1 MSKNLEGIVAS
12 IRDIRAKK
20 RPEVEANLQKID
32 NLLNAL
38 RATRSRADSVA
49 GQYPDLKEA
58 LRGVSFADA
67 ENRLLEARTACEAAL
82 VRLRRDSINIGVAG
96 KSGQGKSQILRMLT
110 GLGDAQI
117 PTGGGGACT
126 AVQSIVHNSNEQKAV
141 IHFLTKSG
149 LLEKKVYPSFAP
161 KGSSP
166 FALGISSRP
175 DTVEQFLSMD
185 LSEILPKGDEE
196 GAKSQ
201 AEENWDKVIAL
212 QAALNQD
219 RGLISQLGAAPME
232 VGFGEVS
239 TWLKK
244 DNNETKHNIVDYVEM
259 WTKFDD
265 GLPIGL
271 TVLDIPG
278 LGDPTPGIEED
289 MLDNL
294 KYKTDIVFFLRK
306 PATDGSR
313 EMWWTEDHSAF
324 DMIKSIY
331 AANEVKPSD
340 WVQLILNRD
349 MRPEHWNEKTTEL
362 LQTSVPRGFTPVVCD
377 CGSKDAVR
385 EMVDANIDS
394 LVNQA
399 GRIDDLRIRQANET
413 VRVALA
419 EANALYNALRNASG
433 DVVAQESGFDFEIY
447 WEEFQNWLRL
457 PFRSQITP
465 KGHQDDSLY
474 PFSELAKEVLSERF
488 KAAKAKFKTIYEANE
503 DSLQFP
509 AELPVFSK
517 TRIKNLMGGQP
528 GAEDV
533 VNLAVRNQREAVL
546 KFIRVELTECC
557 DELMNQ
563 YFEKVVSI
571 GFDGNPALKLFGGE
585 KGKVVSRER
594 IAGFLASV
602 RQSGSFPTIESAAE
616 ELQAFSLTFEDT
628 ILPAIY
634 STGELDDFDP
644 DRSFEDKKAIVEDDS
659 EEMEEVVRQIDRVK
673 KHINTQIPVADAEG
687 RAKYLFNWLKMKS
700 GSVVSAMT
708 SGSDESAVA
717 VIAKYVAA
725 AMKANYDAFVYR
737 FIWGAD
743 CTNEWRRLADHNKS
757 VFWKDEFEAKAAN
770 SRLAKDWNAA
780 LADFAAA
787 L

>member
-433 DVVAQESGFDFEIY
+433 DVVAQESEFNFEKKL
-447 WEEFQNWLRL
+447 EKFM
-457 PFRSQITP
+457 
-465 KGHQDDSLY
+465 
-474 PFSELAKEVLSERF
+474 SELRDPLKKDQSPAFREMVEGVLARHF
-488 KAAKAKFKTIYEANE
+488 KAAKEKFESLYAKNE
-503 DSLQFP
+503 DADDFP
-509 AELPVFSK
+509 EALPVFSK
-517 TRIKNLMGGQP
+517 SRLAVKFGKGEGP
-528 GAEDV
+528 AGPVEV
-533 VNLAVRNQREAVL
+533 AVRNQREAVL
-546 KFIRVELTECC
+546 KLLRDQLTECC
-557 DELMNQ
+557 DELVAR
-563 YFEKVVSI
+563 YFDCVITI
-571 GFDGNPALKLFGGE
+571 GFAPNPALSRIGE
-585 KGKVVSRER
+585 VGASDSRAR
-594 IAGFLASV
+594 LDNFLAAI
-602 RQSGSFPTIESAAE
+602 RKSGSFPSLESAIES
-616 ELQAFSLTFEDT
+616 LVRFQLTFDGS
-628 ILPAIY
+628 ILPALYAIDDLNDFNPERVVPEED
-634 STGELDDFDP
+634 TRNELADI
-644 DRSFEDKKAIVEDDS
+644 KAYITDGVHDS
-659 EEMEEVVRQIDRVK
+659 RAR
-673 KHINTQIPVADAEG
+673 AE
-687 RAKYLFNWLKMKS
+687 ALFNWMRQKS
-700 GSVVSAMT
+700 ESILSCITAGSAHSPLFQIT
-708 SGSDESAVA
+708 EHVA
-717 VIAKYVAA
+717 NT
-725 AMKANYDAFVYR
+725 MRANYDAFVFR
-737 FIWGAD
+737 FIWGE
-743 CTNEWRRLADHNKS
+743 TTTYEWRRFADRNKA
-757 VFWKDEFEAKAAN
+757 VFWKDEFDAAAAN
-770 SRLAKDWNAA
+770 SRLAKDWAAALDALRAA
-780 LADFAAA
+780 LA
-787 L
+787 

>member
-20 RPEVEANLQKID
+20 RPEVEANLKKID
-32 NLLNAL
+32 NLLNAI
-38 RATRSRADSVA
+38 RTTRSRADSVA
-49 GQYPDLKEA
+49 SQYPDLKEA
-58 LRGVSFADA
+58 LRGISFNEA
-67 ENRLLEARTACEAAL
+67 ENLLGKARTACEVAL
-82 VRLRRDSINIGVAG
+82 VRLSRDSINIGVAG

-185 LSEILPKGDEE
+185 LSAILPKGDEE
-196 GAKSQ
+196 AAKSQ

-239 TWLKK
+239 NWLKK
-244 DNNETKHNIVDYVEM
+244 DNKETKHNIVDYVEM

-265 GLPIGL
+265 DLPIGL

-331 AANEVKPSD
+331 SANEVKPSD

-385 EMVDANIDS
+385 EMVDANIDA
-394 LVNQA
+394 LVSQA
-399 GRIDDLRIRQANET
+399 GRIDDLRIRQANEAF
-413 VRVALA
+413 RVALA

-433 DVVAQESGFDFEIY
+433 DVVAQESGFDFERHLLSFMAQLRDPFKKDLSPAFHETV
-447 WEEFQNWLRL
+447 EEILKRHF
-457 PFRSQITP
+457 
-465 KGHQDDSLY
+465 
-474 PFSELAKEVLSERF
+474 E
-488 KAAKAKFKTIYEANE
+488 AAKAKFNDLYKRNE
-503 DSLQFP
+503 DSEVFP
-509 AELPVFSK
+509 PELPVFSK
-517 TRIKNLMGGQP
+517 KRLTDQF
-528 GAEDV
+528 GAAEGPAGPV
-533 VNLAVRNQREAVL
+533 EIAVRNQREAVL
-546 KFIRVELTECC
+546 KLLRDQLTECC
-557 DELMNQ
+557 SELVAR
-563 YFEKVVSI
+563 YFDCVIET
-571 GFDGNPALKLFGGE
+571 GFGPNPALSRIGDVAAIG
-585 KGKVVSRER
+585 SRER
-594 IAGFLASV
+594 LANFLAAL
-602 RQSGSFPTIESAAE
+602 RQSGPFASLE
-616 ELQAFSLTFEDT
+616 EAVDGLFRFQLTFDGT
-628 ILPAIY
+628 ILPALYTI
-634 STGELDDFDP
+634 SDLDDFNP
-644 DRSFEDKKAIVEDDS
+644 ERIVPEEDTSNDLAVIKSYITDGLHDS
-659 EEMEEVVRQIDRVK
+659 KPR
-673 KHINTQIPVADAEG
+673 AE
-687 RAKYLFNWLKMKS
+687 ALYNWLRQKS
-700 GSVVSAMT
+700 ESILSCIT
-708 SGSDESAVA
+708 SGSAHSPLFQITEHVA
-717 VIAKYVAA
+717 NT
-725 AMKANYDAFVYR
+725 MRANYDAFVFR
-737 FIWGAD
+737 FIWGD
-743 CTNEWRRLADHNKS
+743 TTTNEWRRFADRNKAI
-757 VFWKDEFEAKAAN
+757 FWKDEFDAASAN
-770 SRLAKDWNAA
+770 SCLAKDWSFALDALRAA
-780 LADFAAA
+780 LA
-787 L
+787 